1 MTYIKSPFGKN
12 RPIPDWRGSLSWRY
26 VFGLVIF
33 LTLLQVGARLILQL
47 AFFRDSLTLGQALQA
62 HFYGLR
68 FDLRLACLV
77 AGVPLL
83 AGAIP
88 WLGAKLHPVTGHWL
102 GAHKTL
108 SWFWPTLGA
117 LVIGIWS
124 LASYADFGN
133 MAYWQQRLNVG
144 VLFLLQDLG
153 TNAKVLWDSY
163 PVIPLAIGTT
173 LMVTASFVII
183 KRWAARLYGMDA
195 STTNP
200 ALRTFKGFKAGLINL
215 SLVAL
220 MIFLIHGRWSQY
232 PLRWSDLVRVGH
244 PPAEQLAIN
253 PIQNIADTL
262 AYRKPQFDR
271 PATVAAYPT
280 MAPWLGIPTAD
291 TKPLNYSRTP
301 PARAEPLIPKDANFV
316 IVILE
321 SLSGYKTSLHGNKL
335 DPTPRLKEMADQ
347 GWWFSRFS
355 SAHPFTAR
363 GVYSII
369 TSRPD
374 VVAGD
379 TASRNPQAILHKS
392 LIAAWADHQPYY
404 FIGGSTSWAN
414 IRGLLTKAVPKI
426 KIFEEESFKTPRTDV
441 WGLSDRNLFYESLD
455 VLNRHSTES
464 KTPFFAIIQ
473 TAANHRPYTIP
484 GDDPDFKVVEKPE
497 VEVLANGMGGGNP
510 EYNAIRLMDHSVA
523 KFMDKARQST
533 WFDNTVFVFLGDHGT
548 IGDVPS
554 YMPAWMQA
562 KDIASIHTPLILY
575 APKFLK
581 QRKFETIGQQSDLLP
596 TLIDI
601 SGRSTEQRGLGRS
614 LVSERPGQE
623 GMLFSFHVGGSQYG
637 WFDGRYYAKLLDS
650 GNAAKASKTIDQASK
665 VAAILARVQLY
676 DLSDVSKHQTD
687 IAAQEPQQVQR
698 LGSFLEA
705 YYQTA
710 RYLVMNP

>member
-1 MTYIKSPFGKN
+1 M
-12 RPIPDWRGSLSWRY
+12 
-26 VFGLVIF
+26 
-33 LTLLQVGARLILQL
+33 
-47 AFFRDSLTLGQALQA
+47 
-62 HFYGLR
+62 YG
-68 FDLRLACLV
+68 
-77 AGVPLL
+77 
-83 AGAIP
+83 
-88 WLGAKLHPVTGHWL
+88 
-102 GAHKTL
+102 
-108 SWFWPTLGA
+108 
-117 LVIGIWS
+117 
-124 LASYADFGN
+124 
-133 MAYWQQRLNVG
+133 
-144 VLFLLQDLG
+144 
-153 TNAKVLWDSY
+153 
-163 PVIPLAIGTT
+163 
-173 LMVTASFVII
+173 
-183 KRWAARLYGMDA
+183 
-195 STTNP
+195 
-200 ALRTFKGFKAGLINL
+200 
-215 SLVAL
+215 
-220 MIFLIHGRWSQY
+220 
-232 PLRWSDLVRVGH
+232 
-244 PPAEQLAIN
+244 
-253 PIQNIADTL
+253 
-262 AYRKPQFDR
+262 
-271 PATVAAYPT
+271 AYPT
-280 MAPWLGIPTAD
+280 
-291 TKPLNYSRTP
+291 
-301 PARAEPLIPKDANFV
+301 
-316 IVILE
+316 
-321 SLSGYKTSLHGNKL
+321 
-335 DPTPRLKEMADQ
+335 
-347 GWWFSRFS
+347 
-355 SAHPFTAR
+355 
-363 GVYSII
+363 
-369 TSRPD
+369 
-374 VVAGD
+374 
-379 TASRNPQAILHKS
+379 
-392 LIAAWADHQPYY
+392 
-404 FIGGSTSWAN
+404 
-414 IRGLLTKAVPKI
+414 
-426 KIFEEESFKTPRTDV
+426 
-441 WGLSDRNLFYESLD
+441 
-455 VLNRHSTES
+455 STES